1 MEVIRTYY
9 AVYRDGRLV
18 KRGLGRDDLISGLYN
33 SWRKGVTKVIPFT
46 FNNGSGMYFDDI
58 DVPSL
63 VEAVNR
69 EGVLKVEVSYSTQ
82 EV

>member
-9 AVYRDGRLV
+9 AVYRYGRLV

-33 SWRKGVTKVIPFT
+33 SCRKGVTKVIPFT

-63 VEAVNR
+63 VEAVNE
-69 EGVLKVEVSYSTQ
+69 EGIYKVEVTYKKIKY
-82 EV
+82 